1 MGAAM
6 APAAA
11 TTIIDFMHDTG
22 TTADDYDLILTGDLG
37 KWLHLLSG
45 AYADKREH
53 GYFKGSQ

>member
-37 KWLHLLSG
+37 MVGTDAFKR
-45 AYADKREH
+45 AYGDKREH
-53 GYFKGSQ
+53 GYL